1 MAAIRAPPPPPTSTI
16 VRNCEKSYAAANESA
31 TWPETRS
38 VRCSFVFLSLRD
50 VVYSFDKLNNTT
62 INSRFLHNAT
72 FDPVEKR
79 WKAGEFR
86 GLIAD
91 KGYFQEY
98 FTRDESYR
106 NYPPQIF

>member
-1 MAAIRAPPPPPTSTI
+1 
-16 VRNCEKSYAAANESA
+16 
-31 TWPETRS
+31 
-38 VRCSFVFLSLRD
+38 

-79 WKAGEFR
+79 WKAGQFR

-91 KGYFQEY
+91 KGYFSHAMSLTGT
-98 FTRDESYR
+98 TRRKFFEIAGTRWHGILFLPFLPLQSDSLSSVT
-106 NYPPQIF
+106 